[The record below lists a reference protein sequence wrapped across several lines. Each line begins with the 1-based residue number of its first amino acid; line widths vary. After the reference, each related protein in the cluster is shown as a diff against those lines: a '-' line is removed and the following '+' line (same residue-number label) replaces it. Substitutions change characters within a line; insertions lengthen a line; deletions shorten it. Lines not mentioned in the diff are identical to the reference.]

1 MTTLRI
7 KPAHGPAQTLVLL
20 LHGVGAT
27 AQSMAPL
34 ARALSARLPQTAIVA
49 PDGTYPFDRGS
60 TGRQWFSVAGVTE
73 DNRGARV
80 AAALP
85 DIQALLDQECEQAG
99 VSRERTAVVGF
110 SQGAIL
116 TLHLAAS
123 SDRPP
128 AVAVALAGRL
138 AAGPVQIGQGPRP
151 AVFISHGANDAV
163 MALADGQRAA
173 GVFTDLGYDTQFEMI
188 PGHGHGIDARQ
199 IDSVSR
205 FLAERMPVSVPS

>member
-1 MTTLRI
+1 MTTMRI
-7 KPAHGPAQTLVLL
+7 KPADGPAQTLVLL
-20 LHGVGAT
+20 LHGVGAL

-34 ARALSARLPQTAIVA
+34 ARVLSARLPQAAIVA

-60 TGRQWFSVAGVTE
+60 AGRQWFSVAGVTE

-85 DIQALLDQECEQAG
+85 DIQALLDRECELAG
-99 VSRERTAVVGF
+99 VSRERAAVVGF

-128 AVAVALAGRL
+128 AIAVALAGRL
-138 AAGPVQIGQGPRP
+138 AAGPVPIGQGPRP

-173 GVFTDLGYDTQFEMI
+173 GVLTDLGCDTRFELI
-188 PGHGHGIDARQ
+188 PGHGHSIDARQ
-199 IDSVSR
+199 LDSVSR
-205 FLAERMPVSVPS
+205 FLAERLAVSVPS